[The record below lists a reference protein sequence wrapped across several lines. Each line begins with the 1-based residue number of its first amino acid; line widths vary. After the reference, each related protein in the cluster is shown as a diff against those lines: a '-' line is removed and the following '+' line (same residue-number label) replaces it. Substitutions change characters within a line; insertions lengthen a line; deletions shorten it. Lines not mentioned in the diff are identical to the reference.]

1 MHSSNDTATTNA
13 TGATPAASLTR
24 AVELLANRCGVRL
37 EPRQA
42 WEAAADGIASG
53 RGDPLRVFGLAAR
66 RAGVLVSRPREPSNA
81 GQLRELGSPAV
92 TWIPSGDEEGRW
104 LIVLD
109 QRRRTLELAVLDD
122 DGERRHKVSVGQ
134 LGAWLEREFGAGASR
149 LRWLRAE
156 PLLPL
161 ASIESRTIVGDGS
174 GRATAVR
181 RLLAIAKLER
191 GDIGVVLVYA
201 LAVGSM
207 TLAVP
212 VAVQA
217 LVNTVAFGSVLQ
229 PIVVL
234 SLLLALALGFVAILR
249 VLQAVVVESI
259 QQRLFVRAAADF
271 ARRLPRLSA
280 AAHKNYHGP
289 ELANRLF
296 DAVALQKTGAT
307 LLMEGLALLLQMA
320 VGLALLAFYHPT
332 LLAFALVLVVAVTI
346 VILVP
351 FRRAVATSL
360 IESDRKYAVAAWIED
375 LAGNPLRFA
384 DARSRAFA
392 DARAEVLIR
401 EWLHARQQHF
411 TRVLRQLA
419 SGVGLQ
425 VIAST
430 ALLGLGGW
438 LVVQRQLTLG
448 QLIAAEIV
456 VAAIGDG
463 LGKLGKHL
471 ESFYDAATA
480 AAKLGKVV
488 DMPLEHGGGELLA
501 DTGPL
506 SVSIRRRSDDAMLL
520 SLAPG
525 EKLGLLGRTPANSAL
540 FNALFGL
547 TDDPGLDVRV
557 DGCSIRG
564 LDLEALRGEV
574 ALVRGIELV
583 AGSIRDNLDPRPIP
597 SDGAAVRAV
606 LDLVGLGDRVSA
618 LPEGLATPMLPSG
631 APLEMAEARCLML
644 GQAMLRE
651 PRLLL
656 IDGGLDGLG
665 LASDTHDRLVD
676 SLFATDAPWT
686 LIVISDDPELLRHC
700 TTRASS

>member
-1 MHSSNDTATTNA
+1 
-13 TGATPAASLTR
+13 
-24 AVELLANRCGVRL
+24 
-37 EPRQA
+37 
-42 WEAAADGIASG
+42 
-53 RGDPLRVFGLAAR
+53 
-66 RAGVLVSRPREPSNA
+66 
-81 GQLRELGSPAV
+81 
-92 TWIPSGDEEGRW
+92 
-104 LIVLD
+104 
-109 QRRRTLELAVLDD
+109 
-122 DGERRHKVSVGQ
+122 
-134 LGAWLEREFGAGASR
+134 
-149 LRWLRAE
+149 
-156 PLLPL
+156 
-161 ASIESRTIVGDGS
+161 
-174 GRATAVR
+174 
-181 RLLAIAKLER
+181 
-191 GDIGVVLVYA
+191 
-201 LAVGSM
+201 
-207 TLAVP
+207 
-212 VAVQA
+212 
-217 LVNTVAFGSVLQ
+217 
-229 PIVVL
+229 
-234 SLLLALALGFVAILR
+234 
-249 VLQAVVVESI
+249 
-259 QQRLFVRAAADF
+259 
-271 ARRLPRLSA
+271 
-280 AAHKNYHGP
+280 
-289 ELANRLF
+289 
-296 DAVALQKTGAT
+296 
-307 LLMEGLALLLQMA
+307 
-320 VGLALLAFYHPT
+320 
-332 LLAFALVLVVAVTI
+332 
-346 VILVP
+346 
-351 FRRAVATSL
+351 
-360 IESDRKYAVAAWIED
+360 
-375 LAGNPLRFA
+375 
-384 DARSRAFA
+384 
-392 DARAEVLIR
+392 
-401 EWLHARQQHF
+401 
-411 TRVLRQLA
+411 VLRQLA

-471 ESFYDAATA
+471 EGFYDSATA

-506 SVSIRRRSDDAMLL
+506 SVSIRQRSDDATLL
-520 SLAPG
+520 SLDPG

-540 FNALFGL
+540 CDALFGL
-547 TDDPGLDVRV
+547 TDDPALDVRV

-644 GQAMLRE
+644 GQALLRQ

-665 LASDTHDRLVD
+665 LAQDTHDRLVD
-676 SLFATDAPWT
+676 YLFATDAPWT

-700 TTRASS
+700 TRASS